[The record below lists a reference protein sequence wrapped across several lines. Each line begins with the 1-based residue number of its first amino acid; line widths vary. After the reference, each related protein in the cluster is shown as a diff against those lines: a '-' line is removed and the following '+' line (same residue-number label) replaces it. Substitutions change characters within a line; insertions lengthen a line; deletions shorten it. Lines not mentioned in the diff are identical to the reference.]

1 MLRQISQIKDDDALD
16 LLADLLE
23 PVVEICSNEEFK
35 KLIKS
40 KKANRLKIAQ
50 LLLKNNKKEI
60 MQILSILSDEEEYHC
75 NTISLLSD
83 VVNLMND
90 EELISFFT
98 SQMQMEETLSA
109 SALESTEGEKE

>member
-16 LLADLLE
+16 LLSDLLE
-23 PVVEICSNEEFK
+23 PAVAICSNEEFINSFKGK
-35 KLIKS
+35 KV
-40 KKANRLKIAQ
+40 NRLKIAQ

-83 VVNLMND
+83 VVGLMND

-98 SQMQMEETLSA
+98 SQVQMEETSSA
-109 SALESTEGEKE
+109 SASESTKGEKK